1 MEPLRQN
8 SLAIFR
14 NTAEMSTAISAAH
27 STRQRHS
34 DRFFGTRAVA
44 MGESTDSDGEC
55 RRLIDG
61 GPEALAS
68 LVSTYRERLE
78 RMVEFRLDPRLRGRV
93 EAADVLQEAY
103 IEMARRVGDYT
114 ADPAVSFF
122 VWARQLTYQTL
133 IGIHRRHFSE
143 KRDPNVEI
151 RLGGRP
157 APSDTSDSIARQLLD
172 ERTTPS
178 QAAARAEEVAVLKAA
193 LESLDEI
200 DREVLALRH
209 FEQLGNNEVAQTLGL
224 SVTAA
229 SNRYVRAM
237 TRLGEIMAKVRTDE

>member
-1 MEPLRQN
+1 MIPN
-8 SLAIFR
+8 S
-14 NTAEMSTAISAAH
+14 
-27 STRQRHS
+27 
-34 DRFFGTRAVA
+34 
-44 MGESTDSDGEC
+44 EC

-61 GPEALAS
+61 GTDALAG
-68 LVSTYRERLE
+68 LVSEYRERLE

-103 IEMARRVGDYT
+103 IEMARRIGDYT
-114 ADPAVSFF
+114 SDPAVSFF

-133 IGIHRRHFSE
+133 IGIQRRHFSG
-143 KRDPNVEI
+143 KRDPNLEI
-151 RLGGRP
+151 RLGDRP
-157 APSDTSDSIARQLLD
+157 APSDTSDSMARLLLD

-178 QAAARAEEVAVLKAA
+178 QAAARAEEAAVLKAA
-193 LESLDEI
+193 LESLDDI

-209 FEQLGNNEVAQTLGL
+209 FEQLGNNEVAQTLGV

-237 TRLGEIMAKVRTDE
+237 TRLGEILAKTKVSDDR

>member
-1 MEPLRQN
+1 MIPDQ
-8 SLAIFR
+8 
-14 NTAEMSTAISAAH
+14 
-27 STRQRHS
+27 
-34 DRFFGTRAVA
+34 
-44 MGESTDSDGEC
+44 EC
-55 RRLIDG
+55 RRLIEG
-61 GPEALAS
+61 GTDALAG
-68 LVSTYRERLE
+68 LVSQYRERLE

-103 IEMARRVGDYT
+103 IEMARRIPSYT

-143 KRDPNVEI
+143 KRDPNLEV
-151 RLGGRP
+151 RFGQRP
-157 APSDTSDSIARQLLD
+157 AHCASDTSDSIARRLLD
-172 ERTTPS
+172 DRTTPS
-178 QAAARAEEVAVLKAA
+178 QAAARAEEAAVLKAA
-193 LESLDEI
+193 LESLDPV

-237 TRLGEIMAKVRTDE
+237 TRLGEILAKRKVRTDE

>member
-1 MEPLRQN
+1 MIPDL
-8 SLAIFR
+8 
-14 NTAEMSTAISAAH
+14 
-27 STRQRHS
+27 
-34 DRFFGTRAVA
+34 
-44 MGESTDSDGEC
+44 EC

-61 GPEALAS
+61 GTDALAA
-68 LVSTYRERLE
+68 LVSEYRERLE

-103 IEMARRVGDYT
+103 IEMARRIGDYT
-114 ADPAVSFF
+114 SDPAVSFF
-122 VWARQLTYQTL
+122 VWARQLTCQTL
-133 IGIHRRHFSE
+133 IGIQRRHFSE
-143 KRDPNVEI
+143 KRDPNLEI
-151 RLGGRP
+151 RLGARP
-157 APSDTSDSIARQLLD
+157 ALADTSDSIARLLLD

-178 QAAARAEEVAVLKAA
+178 QAAARAEEAAVLKAA
-193 LESLDEI
+193 LDSLDAI

-237 TRLGEIMAKVRTDE
+237 TRLGEILAKAKVRTDD

>member
-1 MEPLRQN
+1 LETLDP
-8 SLAIFR
+8 
-14 NTAEMSTAISAAH
+14 
-27 STRQRHS
+27 
-34 DRFFGTRAVA
+34 DR
-44 MGESTDSDGEC
+44 EC
-55 RRLIDG
+55 RRLIEG
-61 GPEALAS
+61 GADALAG
-68 LVSTYRERLE
+68 LVSEYRERLE

-103 IEMARRVGDYT
+103 IEMARRIGDYT
-114 ADPAVSFF
+114 SDPAVSFF

-133 IGIHRRHFSE
+133 IGIHRRHFRE
-143 KRDPNVEI
+143 KRDPTLEV
-151 RLGGRP
+151 RLGQP
-157 APSDTSDSIARQLLD
+157 SALSDTSDLIARRLLD

-178 QAAARAEEVAVLKAA
+178 QAAARAEEAAVLKAA
-193 LESLDEI
+193 LDSLDPI

-237 TRLGEIMAKVRTDE
+237 TRLGEILAKARGSSDE